1 MKFITS
7 NNKHSGEEVKISY
20 ADYGQGRPVVLIH
33 GWPLNKHMWEYQ
45 VSDLVEAGFRVIKYD
60 RRGFGD
66 SDKPWD
72 GYDYDTLADDLHA
85 LMEELDLQQAV
96 LAGFSMGGGEVVR
109 YLSRYGSDRVSKI
122 VLISAVTPY
131 MLKTVD
137 NPDGIDASVFAEMKD
152 QLKEDRINFLD
163 EFGKKFFG
171 VNLINKPVSGPLLS
185 YYLQQCS
192 IASPRATEKCA
203 ESFAQTDFRED
214 LKNITVPVLVIH
226 GDGDKTV
233 PIESS
238 GERTARM
245 IPDCDYIVYDGAPHG
260 LFYTNKEQLNLDL
273 IDFIRGNILVE
284 METTRVERNR
294 S

>member
-7 NNKHSGEEVKISY
+7 NDKHSGEEVKISY
-20 ADYGQGRPVVLIH
+20 ADYGKGIPVVLIH

-45 VSDLVEAGFRVIKYD
+45 VSDLVDAGFRVIKYD
-60 RRGFGD
+60 RRGFGA

-72 GYDYDTLADDLHA
+72 GYDYDTLTDDLHA

-96 LAGFSMGGGEVVR
+96 LVGFSMGGGEVVR
-109 YLSRYGSDRVSKI
+109 YLSRYGSDHVSKI

-131 MLKTVD
+131 MLKTDD
-137 NPDGIDASVFAEMKD
+137 NPDGIDASVFAEMME
-152 QLKEDRINFLD
+152 QIKEDRINFLD

-171 VNLINKPVSGPLLS
+171 VNLINKPVSGPLLT
-185 YYLQQCS
+185 YYLQQGS

-203 ESFAQTDFRED
+203 ESFAQTDFRSD
-214 LKNITVPVLVIH
+214 LENINVPVMVIH
-226 GDGDKTV
+226 GDADKTV
-233 PIESS
+233 PIEAS

-245 IPDCDYIVYDGAPHG
+245 IPGCDYIVYEGAPHG
-260 LFYTNKEQLNLDL
+260 LFYTNREQLNLDL
-273 IDFIRGNILVE
+273 INFIRADVVID
-284 METTRVERNR
+284 MEGTTPERYK

>member
-1 MKFITS
+1 MKCITS
-7 NNKHSGEEVKISY
+7 NDKHSGEQIKISY
-20 ADYGQGRPVVLIH
+20 ADYGKGIPVVLIH

-72 GYDYDTLADDLHA
+72 GYDYDTLTDDLHA

-96 LAGFSMGGGEVVR
+96 LVGFSMGGGEVVR

-131 MLKTVD
+131 LLKTND
-137 NPDGIDASVFAEMKD
+137 NPDGVDASVFAEMKE
-152 QLKEDRINFLD
+152 QVKEDRIKFLD

-171 VNLINKPVSGPLLS
+171 VNLVNKPVSGPLLS
-185 YYLQQCS
+185 YYLQQGS

-203 ESFAQTDFRED
+203 ESFAQTDFRGD
-214 LKNITVPVLVIH
+214 LKNINVPVLVIH
-226 GDGDKTV
+226 GDADKTV

-260 LFYTNKEQLNLDL
+260 LFYTNREQLNLDL
-273 IDFIRGNILVE
+273 VNFIRADVVID
-284 METTRVERNR
+284 MEGTTAERYR
-294 S
+294 G